1 MEFLL
6 ISDMES
12 ALMDVDSHKQV
23 VVDPLSFAR
32 SYQVEAFEQAI
43 RKNTLVYLE
52 TGSGKTMISIM
63 LLRSYSHLIRKPS
76 PFFAVFLVPQ
86 VVLVTQQAK
95 AIQMNSDLKVG
106 KYWGDMG
113 VDFWDAAMW
122 RRQINENEVL
132 VMTPAILLNCLS
144 HSFFQLSMIKVL
156 VFDECHHAR
165 GKHAYASIMNDFYH
179 RELKSGSEKLPRI
192 LGMTASLLKSKGAA
206 SPEEYWKA
214 ISDLETLMNSKVYTC
229 ESESVLAEFIPC
241 STPLFKFFKD
251 TEIRDALYDHII
263 KQLGILEQKYKSEL
277 VKLNLK
283 KSEEELLKKKV
294 GKLHSTFVYCLDE
307 LGVWLALKAAESL
320 SSSQS
325 DYFSWNK
332 LDVHGEVVSKRF
344 CSDVSKLLAACVPTD
359 PDWSIS
365 NIQSNVRR
373 GFLTKKIS
381 SLIESLFEYRELTD
395 IRCIIF
401 VERVISAIVLQS
413 LLSELLPKI
422 NGWKTKHIAG
432 NNSGLQS
439 QTRKL
444 QNEIVEEFRKGLV
457 NIIVATSILEEGLDV
472 QSCNLVVR
480 FDPSATV
487 CSFIQSRGRARKQ
500 NSVYLSLV
508 NIEDISTHNR
518 LQKYLVSGE
527 IMRKES
533 LRHASDPCF
542 SYKDDFDD
550 EECLT
555 VESTG
560 AIITLSSSVNL
571 LYFYCSRLP
580 SDGYFKPAPLC
591 VVEEDMETF
600 TLLLPKSC
608 PIQHISMKGNLS
620 GIKNI
625 KTIKQKACLEA
636 CKQLYEVG
644 ALTDN
649 LVPDIM
655 IEEKVAQEIG
665 SEPYNDEQPRYVPFE
680 MVNVGQ
686 NDCNAVYYCY
696 TIQLTKDFLNDVG
709 IHDVVLALSCKL
721 DDDVADSHFDLNVDR
736 GSVTVA
742 LTYVGPINLDPSLVL
757 KCRRFQIA
765 LFRALMDHNVNNLT
779 KILCKYKL
787 GDNLEID
794 YLLLPSSPG
803 QTPMINWNTICSFI
817 CENSSVGFSSQN
829 SWNTHNCPRK
839 DTVWTKNSLVCT
851 CMIEN
856 CLVYTPHNG
865 HVYCITGILQDLNSN
880 SALELTN
887 EITTYKKYYKSR
899 YGITLSHDQQKLV
912 NGRRIFTLQNCL
924 SACRQQ
930 KRKAHSKSSVELPPE
945 LCCILMSPITIATIY
960 SFSILPSVMH
970 RLESLISASNLKKIL
985 LGSCMHNVKIPTDKV
1000 LEAITTKKCQ
1010 ESFHLETLETLG
1022 DSFLKYAASQQLFK
1036 VNENNHEGLLTI
1048 KREQIISNAALRKL
1062 GCNHKL
1068 PGFIR
1073 NESFEPKSWMIPGD
1087 NTGNYV
1093 LTEEFVYN
1101 GVKIYASGTRKVKGK
1116 TVADVVEALIG
1127 VFLSIGG
1134 EQAGLLFMNFI
1145 GIAVDFNYIPSERS
1159 FQVQAEKLVNVQYL
1173 ESLLKYSFN
1182 DRSLL
1187 VEALTHGSYMLP
1199 GIPSCYQRLEYLGDS
1214 VLDYL
1219 ITLHFYEQY
1228 PGLTPGK
1235 LTDMRSASVNND
1247 CYAQSAMKAELHKH
1261 ILHTSHELYKKVIEA
1276 VKNFETLS
1284 LESTFG
1290 WESDSSLP
1298 KVLGDVI
1305 ESLAGAI
1312 LVDSGYNK
1320 EVVFRSIR
1328 PLLEPLITPDTVRV
1342 HPVKELM
1349 ELCSKEHFPITISI
1363 NPDKSVTVEI
1373 EAYGSKISHTST
1385 ADDKKTAKRLACKA
1399 ALMSL
1404 KEQMLE
1410 ERY

>member
-1 MEFLL
+1 
-6 ISDMES
+6 MES
-12 ALMDVDSHKQV
+12 ALMDVDSHEQV

-76 PFFAVFLVPQ
+76 PFFAVFLVPK

-132 VMTPAILLNCLS
+132 VMTPDILLTCLR
-144 HSFFQLSMIKVL
+144 HSSFQLSMIKVL

-165 GKHAYASIMNDFYH
+165 GKDPYASIMNEFYH

-229 ESESVLAEFIPC
+229 KSESVLAEFIPC

-251 TEIRDALYDHII
+251 TEIRYGYDYII

-283 KSEEELLKKKV
+283 KSEEESLKKRV

-325 DYFSWNK
+325 DYFSWDK
-332 LDVHGEVVSKRF
+332 LDVHGEVVIKRF

-365 NIQSNVRR
+365 NIQSYVSR

-381 SLIESLFEYRELTD
+381 SLVEALFEYRELTD

-401 VERVISAIVLQS
+401 VRRVISAIVLQS

-444 QNEIVEEFRKGLV
+444 QNETVEEFRKGLV

-472 QSCNLVVR
+472 QSCNLVVS

-508 NIEDISTHNR
+508 NIEDISTRNR

-620 GIKNI
+620 GNKNI
-625 KTIKQKACLEA
+625 KTMKQKACLEA

-680 MVNVGQ
+680 MANVGQ
-686 NDCNAVYYCY
+686 RDCNAVYYCY
-696 TIQLTKDFLNDVG
+696 IIQLTKDFLNDVG
-709 IHDVVLALSCKL
+709 IHNVVLALSCKL

-742 LTYVGPINLDPSLVL
+742 LTYVGPINLNPSLVL

-765 LFRALMDHNVNNLT
+765 LFRALMDHN
-779 KILCKYKL
+779 
-787 GDNLEID
+787 
-794 YLLLPSSPG
+794 
-803 QTPMINWNTICSFI
+803 
-817 CENSSVGFSSQN
+817 N

-960 SFSILPSVMH
+960 SFSILPSIMH

-1048 KREQIISNAALRKL
+1048 KRERIISNAALRKL
-1062 GCNHKL
+1062 GCDHKL

-1087 NTGNYV
+1087 NSGNYV
-1093 LTEEFVYN
+1093 LTDEFVYN

-1116 TVADVVEALIG
+1116 TVADVIEALIG
-1127 VFLSIGG
+1127 AFLSIGG

-1159 FQVQAEKLVNVQYL
+1159 FQVQAEKLVNVQYV

-1199 GIPSCYQRLEYLGDS
+1199 EIPRCYQRLEYLGDS

-1219 ITLHFYEQY
+1219 ITLHLYEKY

-1247 CYAQSAMKAELHKH
+1247 CYAHSAMKAELHKH
-1261 ILHTSHELYKKVIEA
+1261 ILHTSHELYKKIVEA
-1276 VKNFETLS
+1276 VNNFEKLS
-1284 LESTFG
+1284 LVSTFG

-1320 EVVFRSIR
+1320 DVVFRSIR

-1349 ELCSKEHFPITISI
+1349 ELCSKDHFPITISI
-1363 NPDKSVTVEI
+1363 NPDKSVTVEV

-1385 ADDKKTAKRLACKA
+1385 ANDKKTAKRLACKA
-1399 ALMSL
+1399 VLMSL
-1404 KEQMLE
+1404 KEEMLE